1 MPLICAQHLPRV
13 ERSATVP
20 LPAICED
27 EKLPAVL
34 VHFPSVGGSAI
45 MIDVNY
51 RPLQTGSLPSCTL
64 CIFYA
69 LLKGYAHIG
78 EG

>member
-1 MPLICAQHLPRV
+1 MPLICAQHLPGV

-45 MIDVNY
+45 VIDVNY
-51 RPLQTGSLPSCTL
+51 RPLQTGSLPSLHTLHFLCT
-64 CIFYA
+64 A
-69 LLKGYAHIG
+69 KGICAYR
-78 EG
+78 

>member
-1 MPLICAQHLPRV
+1 MPLICTQLLSGV

-27 EKLPAVL
+27 EKLPTVL
-34 VHFPSVGGSAI
+34 IHFPTVGGSPI

-51 RPLQTGSLPSCTL
+51 CGSRLDLSQD
-64 CIFYA
+64 
-69 LLKGYAHIG
+69 AHFAFFFF
-78 EG
+78 